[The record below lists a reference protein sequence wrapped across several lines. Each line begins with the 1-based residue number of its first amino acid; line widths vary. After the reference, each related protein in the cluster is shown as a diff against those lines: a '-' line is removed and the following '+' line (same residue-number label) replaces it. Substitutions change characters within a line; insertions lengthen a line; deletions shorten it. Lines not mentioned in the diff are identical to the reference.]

1 MKNIIVISILFATLI
16 ACNRKQEKE
25 NKTETSGNENIVQ
38 MTDAQLKNAG
48 IETGKMEQKN
58 VSPIL
63 KLTGAVKVPPA
74 NIVSISYPL
83 GGYLKSSKLLPGMQ
97 VRKGEVI
104 AVMEDQQIILLQQD
118 YLTAIAKLPF
128 FEQEFNRQKELN
140 KSKASSDKLLQ
151 QTQADYMGQK
161 ILVNALFQKLQL
173 IGVDPSGLNENN
185 ISRSVNLHSPIDGF
199 ISAVNFNIGKYV
211 NPSDILFEIVDPSD
225 IDIVLNVFE
234 KDVNR
239 LALGQKVIANTNI
252 NPEKKYSAEI
262 FLIGKE
268 LSQDRN
274 VEVYCHFHLYDK
286 ALLPGMFMNAEIEV
300 QTINAWVLPEDAVV
314 SFENKKYVFVA
325 KGKNDFEMMEV
336 KTGNT
341 NDGYIEIIPGNTA
354 PFENIP
360 FVTKG
365 AYNLLMKIKNTTE
378 E

>member
-1 MKNIIVISILFATLI
+1 
-16 ACNRKQEKE
+16 
-25 NKTETSGNENIVQ
+25 
-38 MTDAQLKNAG
+38 
-48 IETGKMEQKN
+48 
-58 VSPIL
+58 
-63 KLTGAVKVPPA
+63 
-74 NIVSISYPL
+74 
-83 GGYLKSSKLLPGMQ
+83 
-97 VRKGEVI
+97 
-104 AVMEDQQIILLQQD
+104 LQQD
-118 YLTAIAKLPF
+118 YLTAKAKLPF

-140 KSKASSDKLLQ
+140 QSKASSDKLLQ
-151 QTQADYMGQK
+151 QSQADYTSQK

-173 IGVDPSGLNENN
+173 IGINPSGLNENN
-185 ISRSVNLHSPIDGF
+185 ISRSVNLYSPIDGF
-199 ISAVNFNIGKYV
+199 ISEVNVNIGKYV

-225 IDIVLNVFE
+225 IDIVVNVFE

-239 LALGQKVIANTNI
+239 LVIGQKVIAYTNI

-274 VEVYCHFHLYDK
+274 VEVYCHFHPYDK

-300 QTINAWVLPEDAVV
+300 QTINAGVLPEDAVV

-341 NDGYIEIIPGNTA
+341 NDGYIEIISGNTA
-354 PFENIP
+354 PFENLT

-365 AYNLLMKIKNTTE
+365 AYNLLMKIKNTSE

>member
-74 NIVSISYPL
+74 NIVSISFPL

-286 ALLPGMFMNAEIEV
+286 ALLPGMFM
-300 QTINAWVLPEDAVV
+300 
-314 SFENKKYVFVA
+314 K
-325 KGKNDFEMMEV
+325 
-336 KTGNT
+336 
-341 NDGYIEIIPGNTA
+341 
-354 PFENIP
+354 
-360 FVTKG
+360 
-365 AYNLLMKIKNTTE
+365 
-378 E
+378 